1 MEKLG
6 SGMEKSLI
14 RDKHP
19 GSATLL
25 KAHDPGS
32 GSAKLNVNIAKES

>member
-1 MEKLG
+1 
-6 SGMEKSLI
+6 MEKSLI
-14 RDKHP
+14 GDKHP